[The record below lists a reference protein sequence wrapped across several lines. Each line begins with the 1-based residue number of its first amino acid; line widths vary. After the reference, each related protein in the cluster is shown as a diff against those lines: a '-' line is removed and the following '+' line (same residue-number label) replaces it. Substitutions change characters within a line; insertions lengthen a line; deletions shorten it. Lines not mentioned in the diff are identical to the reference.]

1 MLGIIVSIE
10 KIVDKGP
17 VDSIESTIPV
27 DISIMSMQILINP
40 NAREKYQNSLLD
52 DLPLKLKQ
60 LANPDLVASTKLIY
74 ILK

>member
-27 DISIMSMQILINP
+27 DISIISMQILINP

-52 DLPLKLKQ
+52 DLPSKLKQ
-60 LANPDLVASTKLIY
+60 LITQT
-74 ILK
+74 